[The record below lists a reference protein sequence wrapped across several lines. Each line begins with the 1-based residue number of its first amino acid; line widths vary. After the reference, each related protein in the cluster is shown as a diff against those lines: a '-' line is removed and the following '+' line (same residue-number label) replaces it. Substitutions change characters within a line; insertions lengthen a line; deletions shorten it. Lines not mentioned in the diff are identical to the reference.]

1 MTPTTLFAALGSL
14 LVSVIV
20 GCGGN
25 VTVDSGSGTGGEG
38 GGSGTTT
45 GTTTGTV
52 IDPQSYCGGVCTTA
66 QQYGCLEDGTAS
78 CIQSCAQIFSEF
90 PDCTSEITALYDCAL
105 AQLCVTGCNGASEQ
119 GQPQDNA
126 MSECM
131 NGGTTTCGTDGCSS
145 SGGNDCSC
153 TGSCNNH
160 SLQADCK
167 DAPGGV
173 ECLCYL
179 DGEYAG
185 TCTDPEL
192 YCDAFS
198 GCCTNYFPI

>member
-1 MTPTTLFAALGSL
+1 MTQTTLLAALGSL

-25 VTVDSGSGTGGEG
+25 VTVDSGSGGEG

-66 QQYGCLEDGTAS
+66 QQYGCLEDGQAS
-78 CIQSCAQIFSEF
+78 CVQSCAQIFSEF

-105 AQLCVTGCNGASEQ
+105 AQLGVTGCNGASEQ
-119 GQPQDNA
+119 CQPQANA

-145 SGGNDCSC
+145 SGGSDCSC
-153 TGSCNNH
+153 SGSCNGYE
-160 SLQADCK
+160 LQADCK
-167 DAPGGV
+167 GTSGAV
-173 ECLCYL
+173 ECNCLV
-179 DGEYAG
+179 DGQSVG
-185 TCTDPEL
+185 VCKDMEL
-192 YCDAFS
+192 SCDLYG
-198 GCCTNYFPI
+198 GCCIEYFPI